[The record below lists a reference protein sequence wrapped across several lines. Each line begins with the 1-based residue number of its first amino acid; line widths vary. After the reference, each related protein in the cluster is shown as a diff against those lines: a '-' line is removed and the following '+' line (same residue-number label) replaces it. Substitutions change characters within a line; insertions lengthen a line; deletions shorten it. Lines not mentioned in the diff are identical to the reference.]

1 MLCGNTLKN
10 ALFYGI
16 LLMLDGHDSKCYIAA
31 NQYSLADRKGNEM
44 DIIVNNLVA
53 FFFVGLVVGGS
64 GLLFVRA
71 VLGNRSDT
79 KDIRHWG

>member
-1 MLCGNTLKN
+1 
-10 ALFYGI
+10 
-16 LLMLDGHDSKCYIAA
+16 
-31 NQYSLADRKGNEM
+31 M